1 MLKIPV
7 RFLTKS
13 LRNLYVLM
21 FFNGFLLASLFYFHM
36 ETAYEKS
43 LFLSIKDDINLK
55 IDADDN
61 QDSLVIKTMQ
71 TCHFLM
77 GNRASMFNGGTVKG
91 VKADFFGPASVDLMT
106 TRGACGSYAEVLA
119 RVLETYDLPI
129 RIAQMKANGTWAA
142 HNIVEVKTDHG
153 WAVLDAT
160 FNAYF
165 VRPDSHLASFADVQN
180 DWAYYVKQLPPDYD
194 LSYRFEDVRY
204 TNWTKV
210 PIVMPAIKKALNF
223 FMGAQ
228 KADTISM
235 RSYFLDI
242 YAIYFYITLLI
253 YLPLFFVTFG
263 SFVKTK
269 LFPDKD
275 IPLTIRNVIKYLKP
289 RFNNVPFN
297 RMQSS

>member
-1 MLKIPV
+1 
-7 RFLTKS
+7 
-13 LRNLYVLM
+13 VLM

-55 IDADDN
+55 MDADDN

-77 GNRASMFNGGTVKG
+77 GNRASMFNDGTVKG

-142 HNIVEVKTDHG
+142 HNIVEVRTNHG

-180 DWAYYVKQLPPDYD
+180 DWAYYSKQLPPDYD
-194 LSYRFEDVRY
+194 LTYRFEDVRY

-210 PIVMPAIKKALNF
+210 PIVMPAIKKVLNF

-228 KADTISM
+228 KADTISI